1 MAVEAFSLR
10 KRELFADGQ
19 VFGTHGAYERIEGEL
34 RFAVDPTHAAN
45 LRIVDLDKAPREA
58 MGGAAAGKVVF
69 TARLSVLR
77 PQNPSA
83 GNRRLLLD
91 VPNRGRRLSLTS
103 FNRVPRELAL
113 TNPLHPGDGFL
124 MAQGYTI
131 ATVGWQWD
139 VGHDAGFW
147 CDVPYAL
154 DNGQPMRGDVVC
166 QLRPD
171 SSARSMHIGQLGAAP
186 YVPCDTE
193 QADARLY
200 RVDERTRDLQLLP
213 RAAWRFA
220 REDFRQR
227 APAGP
232 APVVADGSYVWM
244 GDGFVAGALYLLVF
258 RAQGAPVVG
267 CGLLAVRDA
276 AHWLRNGPFGRH
288 DHVLGYGVS
297 QTGRFLRQFIY
308 EGLNQAE
315 DGSQVFDGLWL
326 HIAGAQRGDFNHRF
340 AQPSAAGAP
349 SFGQLFPFAL
359 QATPDALAPDAVAGA
374 PAVGLADRCRAA
386 GVMPKVMITNTSWEY
401 WRGDAALA
409 HIGADGSDLADDR
422 DVRIYAFAGTQH
434 IGAAFPLT
442 RSNEVVRARYPFS
455 VVEFAPLLR
464 AALSNFAAWL
474 ADGTPPPDSRHP
486 LCADGSAV
494 ARADVLAVFAAWPDW
509 VLVDPD
515 KLTRLRRLALA
526 PEAGH
531 ANYPI
536 AEAAAYP
543 ALVSAVNADG
553 NEIAGVLLPDVTVPV
568 GTHTG
573 WNPRHPEDG
582 GPDIA
587 AIFVGFTRLFARDD
601 AARAA
606 TADPRPPMSA
616 RYANRDDY
624 AQRVRAAAMM
634 LVAERYLRAADVDWV
649 VDNCLQRFD
658 RALEQ
663 D

>member
-1 MAVEAFSLR
+1 MAVEAFTLR
-10 KRELFADGQ
+10 KREPFAGGQ
-19 VFGTHGAYERIEGEL
+19 GFGAHGAYERIEGEL
-34 RFAVDPTHAAN
+34 RFAVDPTHVAN

-58 MGGAAAGKVVF
+58 TGSASAGKVVF

-77 PQNPSA
+77 PQHASA
-83 GNRRLLLD
+83 GNHRLLLD

-103 FNRVPRELAL
+103 FNRVPRDVAL

-124 MAQGYTI
+124 MAQGYTL

-139 VGHDAGFW
+139 VAHDAGFW

-171 SSARSMHIGQLGAAP
+171 SNVRSVHIGQLGTAP

-200 RVDERTRDLQLLP
+200 RVDERTRELQLLP
-213 RAAWRFA
+213 RADWRFA
-220 REDFRQR
+220 REDNRSR
-227 APAGP
+227 NEAR
-232 APVVADGSYVWM
+232 PVPIVVDGSHVWM
-244 GDGFVAGALYLLVF
+244 RDGFEAGALYVLVF

-267 CGLLAVRDA
+267 CGLLAVRDT
-276 AHWLRNGPFGRH
+276 AHWLRNGPFGQNE
-288 DHVLGYGVS
+288 HVLGYGVS

-308 EGLNQAE
+308 EGMNQAE

-326 HIAGAQRGDFNHRF
+326 HIAGGQRGDFNHRF

-359 QATPDALAPDAVAGA
+359 QATRDALAPEGVAEA

-401 WRGDAALA
+401 WRGDAALV
-409 HIGADGSDLADDR
+409 HIGTDGGDLAEDP

-455 VVEFAPLLR
+455 IVDFAPLMR
-464 AALSNFAAWL
+464 AALGNFDAWL
-474 ADGTPPPDSRHP
+474 AAATLPPDSRHP
-486 LCADGSAV
+486 RCADGSAV
-494 ARADVLAVFAAWPDW
+494 ARAEVVAHFAAWPEW
-509 VLVDPD
+509 VLVDAD
-515 KLTRLRRLALA
+515 KLTRLRRLQVA

-531 ANYPI
+531 ANYPV
-536 AEAAAYP
+536 AETAAYP
-543 ALVSAVNADG
+543 ALVSAVNTDG
-553 NEIAGVLLPDVTVPV
+553 NEIAGVLLPDVTQPV

-573 WNPRHPEDG
+573 WNPRHPDDG
-582 GPDIA
+582 GRDIA
-587 AIFVGFTRLFARDD
+587 AIFVGFTRLFARDE
-601 AARAA
+601 AARMA
-606 TADPRPPMSA
+606 TADPRPAMSA

-624 AQRVRAAAMM
+624 VQRVRAAAQM
-634 LVAERYLRAADVDWV
+634 LVAERYLRADDLDWV

-658 RALEQ
+658 RATEQ

>member
-1 MAVEAFSLR
+1 MAVETFTLR
-10 KRELFADGQ
+10 KREPFADGQ
-19 VFGTHGAYERIEGEL
+19 VFGAHGAYERIEGEL
-34 RFAVDPTHAAN
+34 RFAVDPMHAAN
-45 LRIVDLDKAPREA
+45 RRIVDLDKAPREA
-58 MGGAAAGKVVF
+58 VDAASAGKVVF
-69 TARLSVLR
+69 AARLSVLR
-77 PQNPSA
+77 PQHASA

-103 FNRVPRELAL
+103 FNRVPRDLAL
-113 TNPLHPGDGFL
+113 TNPLYPGDGFL
-124 MAQGYTI
+124 MAQGYTL
-131 ATVGWQWD
+131 ATVGWQCD
-139 VGHDAGFW
+139 VAHDAGFW

-154 DNGQPMRGDVVC
+154 DHGQPIRGDVVC

-171 SSARSMHIGQLGAAP
+171 SNARSVHIGQLGAAP
-186 YVPCDTE
+186 YVPCNTE

-200 RVDERTRDLQLLP
+200 RVDERTRELQLLA
-213 RAAWRFA
+213 RGDWRFA
-220 REDFRQR
+220 REDNRPR
-227 APAGP
+227 SEAGP
-232 APVVADGSYVWM
+232 APIVADGSYVWM
-244 GDGFVAGALYLLVF
+244 RDGFAAGALYVLVF

-276 AHWLRNGPFGRH
+276 AQWLRNGPFGQH

-326 HIAGAQRGDFNHRF
+326 HIAGGQRGDFNHRF

-359 QATPDALAPDAVAGA
+359 QPTRDALAPAGVAETAAG
-374 PAVGLADRCRAA
+374 GLADRCRAA

-401 WRGDAALA
+401 WRGDAALT
-409 HIGADGSDLADDR
+409 HVGTDGHDLAEDPEL
-422 DVRIYAFAGTQH
+422 RIYAFAGTQH
-434 IGAAFPLT
+434 IGGAFPLT

-455 VVEFAPLLR
+455 IVDFAPLMR
-464 AALSNFAAWL
+464 AVLANLDAWL
-474 ADGTPPPDSRHP
+474 ADGTPPPDSRYP
-486 LCADGSAV
+486 RASDGSAV
-494 ARADVLAVFAAWPDW
+494 ARAEVVAQFAAWPDW
-509 VLVDPD
+509 VLVDAD

-526 PEAGH
+526 ADAGH
-531 ANYPI
+531 AHYPVV
-536 AEAAAYP
+536 EGAAYP

-553 NEIAGVLLPDVTVPV
+553 NETAGVLLPDITVPV

-582 GPDIA
+582 GSDIA
-587 AIFVGFTRLFARDD
+587 AIFVGFTRLFARDE
-601 AARAA
+601 AARMT
-606 TADPRPPMSA
+606 TADPRPALSS

-624 AQRVRAAAMM
+624 ARRVRVAAML
-634 LVAERYLRAADVDWV
+634 LVAERYLRADDIDWV
-649 VDNCLQRFD
+649 IDNCLQRFD